1 MIKACIFDLD
11 GTIADTVESI
21 AHAVNR
27 VLEHFGLV
35 PRPVEA
41 FNFYAGDGFDL
52 AVERALKD
60 AGDAEL
66 NYLQEGIRL
75 GRAWFNEDPLYHV
88 KPYPNMRETLTA
100 LREEVPIAVCSNK
113 PHEAA
118 IHVVESVYG
127 PGFFNRIQGQ
137 TAEIPRKPSPIGA
150 LAIADALGARPEE
163 CLYFGDTNTDM
174 QTGNEE
180 PLSEARRAL
189 APGADR
195 QPCDGAARPAG
206 GNLNAFSQK
215 ESGKIKRT
223 EEKTRMGEYTEECIN
238 TFLMNQGQLF
248 DESVAENYDEAEAFL
263 EDCFAVV
270 ADNLDDVRAYMEE
283 EGMDVEEMSDAEL
296 EEQSEVF
303 ALPDGQYLIVMG

>member
-174 QTGNEE
+174 QTGN
-180 PLSEARRAL
+180 AA
-189 APGADR
+189 GMFTVGVTWGFR

-248 DESVAENYDEAEAFL
+248 DEPVAENYDEAEAFL

>member
-52 AVERALKD
+52 AVERTLKD

-127 PGFFNRIQGQ
+127 PGFFNRRYQYGY
-137 TAEIPRKPSPIGA
+137 ADRKRRRHVYRWCDVGIPP
-150 LAIADALGARPEE
+150 
-163 CLYFGDTNTDM
+163 
-174 QTGNEE
+174 
-180 PLSEARRAL
+180 

-248 DESVAENYDEAEAFL
+248 DEPVAENYDEAEAFL

>member
-174 QTGNEE
+174 QTGNAAGI
-180 PLSEARRAL
+180 PP

-248 DESVAENYDEAEAFL
+248 DEPVAENYDEAEAFL

>member
-118 IHVVESVYG
+118 IHVVE
-127 PGFFNRIQGQ
+127 
-137 TAEIPRKPSPIGA
+137 

-174 QTGNEE
+174 QTGNAAGMFTVGVTWGFRPRQELIDNHAMELLDRPEE
-180 PLSEARRAL
+180 ILTLFHRKN
-189 APGADR
+189 
-195 QPCDGAARPAG
+195 Q
-206 GNLNAFSQK
+206 
-215 ESGKIKRT
+215 
-223 EEKTRMGEYTEECIN
+223 EK
-238 TFLMNQGQLF
+238 
-248 DESVAENYDEAEAFL
+248 
-263 EDCFAVV
+263 
-270 ADNLDDVRAYMEE
+270 
-283 EGMDVEEMSDAEL
+283 
-296 EEQSEVF
+296 
-303 ALPDGQYLIVMG
+303 